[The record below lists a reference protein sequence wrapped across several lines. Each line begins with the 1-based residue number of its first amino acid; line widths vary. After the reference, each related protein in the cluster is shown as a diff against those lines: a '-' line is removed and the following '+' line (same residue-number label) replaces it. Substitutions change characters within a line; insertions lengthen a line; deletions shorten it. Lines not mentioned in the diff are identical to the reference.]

1 MKSGREIEVPFEEAQ
16 RFLKSPQ
23 WFFKIKEDQKLTGQ
37 VINKAFVECTTI
49 INRENKATLF
59 DNSLETEKRLK
70 VPGGWQKPEVRKR
83 MIGWWNDLKK
93 RGCFQKFNSYEEWEK
108 AKYNV

>member
-1 MKSGREIEVPFEEAQ
+1 MKGGREIEVPFEEAQ

-23 WFFKIKEDQKLTGQ
+23 WFFKVKEGQKLTGQ

-49 INRENKATLF
+49 VHRDQQSFFRKENEK
-59 DNSLETEKRLK
+59 EKRIK
-70 VPGGWQKPEVRKR
+70 VPGGWQRPDVRER
-83 MIGWWNDLKK
+83 MIGWWTDLKK
-93 RGCFQKFNSYEEWEK
+93 QGCFQRFNSYQEWEK